1 MCGRYRLTKRRL
13 LEIEN
18 YYGVDD
24 VNDLDIWERQ
34 FNIPP
39 TEMAP
44 IVFNREGRRNLTAG
58 FWSLLPP
65 RAESLKDAYKFSTFN
80 AKAETLSQRPSFK
93 DAFLKQRCIVPA
105 EAFYEWIGPKGKRQ
119 PLHITRRDGN
129 FLSMAG
135 LVSFWKPAASEGR
148 PIPTFT
154 IITTE
159 PSAWM
164 SRIHN
169 RMPAI
174 LQDQQIEGWLDSAT
188 EMRKLSEMLKRPPEE
203 FLNFYPVDAKLVNSS
218 KIDAPECVERI
229 NIDVEPFLETDS
241 SSEDTQQLLF

>member
-24 VNDLDIWERQ
+24 VSDLDMWERQ
-34 FNIPP
+34 FNIPL

-44 IVFNREGRRNLTAG
+44 VVFDSEGRRKLTAG
-58 FWSLLPP
+58 FWSLLTPG
-65 RAESLKDAYKFSTFN
+65 AESLKDAYKFSTFN
-80 AKAETLSQRPSFK
+80 AKAETLTQKPSFK
-93 DAFLKQRCIVPA
+93 EPFLKHRCIVPA

-135 LVSFWKPAASEGR
+135 LVSFWKAAASEGR

-154 IITTE
+154 IVTTL
-159 PSAWM
+159 PSEWM
-164 SRIHN
+164 KRIHN
-169 RMPAI
+169 RMPVI
-174 LQDQQIEGWLDSAT
+174 LKDDYIEAWPNP
-188 EMRKLSEMLKRPPEE
+188 M
-203 FLNFYPVDAKLVNSS
+203 
-218 KIDAPECVERI
+218 
-229 NIDVEPFLETDS
+229 
-241 SSEDTQQLLF
+241 TQTN